1 MSDSEAWTV
10 KRLLEW
16 TTDYFSK
23 TGSSSSRLDAEILLA
38 HVLDWQRINL
48 YTGFDFQP
56 NSDERAQ
63 YRSFI
68 KHRAAGTPVAHLIG
82 SKEFYSMDFLVNGD
96 VLIPRPETEFA
107 VVRSLDLM
115 KTFEGNSEIQC
126 LDLCTGSGAIG
137 IALAAQEPRLKLTA
151 TDISRPALEVAK
163 INVEKHN
170 LSQRIRLIESDL
182 FEAFSPN
189 DSFHVIVSNPP
200 YIGTREKASLSREVV
215 DFEPNIALFSGED
228 GRNCS
233 LDILRGA
240 PTYLVPGGWLVMESS
255 PFIIDQLAAE
265 IEQSDEYCS
274 PAIERDLAG
283 HKRILSAQKA

>member
-115 KTFEGNSEIQC
+115 KTFEVNSEIQC

-182 FEAFSPN
+182 FEALSPN
-189 DSFHVIVSNPP
+189 DCFHVIVSNPP

-240 PTYLVPGGWLVMESS
+240 PTYLGPGGWLVMESS
-255 PFIIDQLAAE
+255 PLIIDQLAAE

>member
-23 TGSSSSRLDAEILLA
+23 AGSSSSRLDAEILLA
-38 HVLDWQRINL
+38 HVLDWPRINL

-115 KTFEGNSEIQC
+115 KTFEVNSEIQC
-126 LDLCTGSGAIG
+126 LDLCTCLLYTSPS
-137 IALAAQEPRLKLTA
+137 PR
-151 TDISRPALEVAK
+151 D
-163 INVEKHN
+163 
-170 LSQRIRLIESDL
+170 
-182 FEAFSPN
+182 
-189 DSFHVIVSNPP
+189 
-200 YIGTREKASLSREVV
+200 
-215 DFEPNIALFSGED
+215 
-228 GRNCS
+228 
-233 LDILRGA
+233 
-240 PTYLVPGGWLVMESS
+240 
-255 PFIIDQLAAE
+255 
-265 IEQSDEYCS
+265 
-274 PAIERDLAG
+274 
-283 HKRILSAQKA
+283 